1 MPKACSVMARH
12 PQLYQQQYSSV
23 SQWRQESVRSGAQS
37 QRPVHCH
44 CFDLP
49 ASTRPVV
56 APPVWS
62 LTLAMVLWGHEPVC
76 SDFQGVAMCQHDM
89 TPAGMSLLW
98 KETTPLLEAPHW
110 VGALLCLWVAFCQAS
125 VSVGMWVGIEQVNI
139 PFTIL
144 SCYCYHMDYIQ
155 NGFYK
160 GLNPALHTHWT
171 QWTAG
176 IPVEEDYPCAQVAQL
191 ANCTPRFKTHFKEKH
206 AGIWNGRKRS
216 NTNSYP

>member
-1 MPKACSVMARH
+1 MPKASSVMAHH

-37 QRPVHCH
+37 WRFVHCH

-49 ASTRPVV
+49 ASTCPVV

-62 LTLAMVLWGHEPVC
+62 LMLAMVLWGREPVC

-110 VGALLCLWVAFCQAS
+110 VGALLCLWVSFCQAS
-125 VSVGMWVGIEQVNI
+125 VSVGVWVGMEQENI
-139 PFTIL
+139 PFHYIML
-144 SCYCYHMDYIQ
+144 LLPHGLYSKWLLQGPQSCTAYS
-155 NGFYK
+155 
-160 GLNPALHTHWT
+160 LNS
-171 QWTAG
+171 
-176 IPVEEDYPCAQVAQL
+176 V
-191 ANCTPRFKTHFKEKH
+191 NCWHPS
-206 AGIWNGRKRS
+206 WGRLCMCTS
-216 NTNSYP
+216 GSVG